1 MKRFWVLLVGLV
13 IGGGL
18 LTGCQSKSE
27 STNNSKIKVV
37 ATTNFYGAVAKAVG
51 GKHVQVSSIINKP
64 SVDPHDFEP
73 TPAVAKQVS
82 QADVA
87 LANGLGYD
95 GWMNKVVR
103 STKQAKLIRVGED
116 VLHRKAGVNEHL
128 WYDAKTMPVTATYLA
143 EQFAKQQPQHRAY
156 FKANAKKYIASLKPI
171 QQERQQLQAKV
182 KRLSNR
188 QVLVSEPVFDY
199 ALTSLGFKVANHDFE
214 NAVEKGTDPSPQ
226 VIHKMQRGLKNKQV
240 ALFVNN
246 QQVSDKIVTNM
257 VTLAKQ
263 HQVPVLNVTETMP
276 ANLTYQQWMLKQYR
290 QLNQL
295 LTD

>member
-1 MKRFWVLLVGLV
+1 MKRFWVLLVCLV

-128 WYDAKTMPVTATYLA
+128 WYDAKTMPATATYLA
-143 EQFAKQQPQHRAY
+143 KQFAKQQPQHRAY

-188 QVLVSEPVFDY
+188 QVFVSEPVFDY
-199 ALTSLGFKVANHDFE
+199 ALTSLGFKVANRDFE

-276 ANLTYQQWMLKQYR
+276 AKLTYQQWMLKQYR

>member
-128 WYDAKTMPVTATYLA
+128 WYDAKTMPATATYLA

>member
-1 MKRFWVLLVGLV
+1 MGTISWLSNWWWPVDGL
-13 IGGGL
+13 
-18 LTGCQSKSE
+18 
-27 STNNSKIKVV
+27 
-37 ATTNFYGAVAKAVG
+37 
-51 GKHVQVSSIINKP
+51 SI
-64 SVDPHDFEP
+64 
-73 TPAVAKQVS
+73 QVS

-116 VLHRKAGVNEHL
+116 VLQRKAGVNEHL
-128 WYDAKTMPVTATYLA
+128 WYDAKTMPATATYLA
-143 EQFAKQQPQHRAY
+143 KQFAKQQPQHRAY

-188 QVLVSEPVFDY
+188 QVFVSEPVFDY
-199 ALTSLGFKVANHDFE
+199 ALTSLGFKVANRDFE

>member
-1 MKRFWVLLVGLV
+1 M
-13 IGGGL
+13 

-128 WYDAKTMPVTATYLA
+128 WYDAKTMPATATYLA